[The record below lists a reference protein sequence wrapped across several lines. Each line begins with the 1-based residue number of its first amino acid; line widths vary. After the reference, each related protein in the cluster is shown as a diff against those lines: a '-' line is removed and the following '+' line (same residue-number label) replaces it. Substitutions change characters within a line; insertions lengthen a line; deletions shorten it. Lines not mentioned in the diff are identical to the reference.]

1 MDKKELKEIIKQE
14 IKSVISESG
23 NLECQECGKK
33 FRKANP
39 TVNTKCPKCGSH
51 DLELAEGLFMDP
63 SKGKSLGT
71 AKLKHKTSGKEI
83 VVTNHPDTVKKY
95 KKLGYKPKGFF
106 GEAKK
111 KRNRISAQPKKRS
124 NWTVLPE
131 KALNES
137 LGDYLDRTLG
147 SLDHVII
154 ALYQERHIDDK
165 QFKMLQTY
173 LKKVMKKLDVTLS
186 QSDRKPPRGWK
197 GSRLRE
203 IAERIMQEK
212 YTGNL
217 GKEVAETVKNFKM
230 CINELHRL
238 KYITDDEWRHHFV
251 HYPKWF
257 DLVFKKWL
265 KGKGLQGY

>member
-1 MDKKELKEIIKQE
+1 MDRKELKELIKQE

-51 DLELAEGLFMDP
+51 DLEL
-63 SKGKSLGT
+63 
-71 AKLKHKTSGKEI
+71 
-83 VVTNHPDTVKKY
+83 
-95 KKLGYKPKGFF
+95 
-106 GEAKK
+106 GETKK
-111 KRNRISAQPKKRS
+111 KRNRMSTQPKRRS
-124 NWTVLPE
+124 TWSVLPE

-137 LGDYLDRTLG
+137 LGDFLDRTLG

-154 ALYQERHIDDK
+154 SLYQERHIDDK

-173 LKKVMKKLDVTLS
+173 LKKVMRKLDVTLS

-197 GSRLRE
+197 GSHLRE

-217 GKEVAETVKNFKM
+217 GKEVAETVKSFKM

-238 KYITDDEWRHHFV
+238 KYITTDEWRHHFV